1 MTVLLVDDQIHI
13 LSGLI
18 SGLDWNALGVTSIL
32 TAESARKAR
41 EILEREPVD
50 ILLCDIEMPRE
61 NGLSLL
67 RWARAQGMEFVCVFL
82 TSHADFLYAQ
92 EAMQLNCF
100 DYILQPARYSD
111 IQATVA
117 KAIRR
122 VQNRNTE
129 RKLAQYGNFAQKNSA
144 SLFQSLF
151 SGWIS
156 GKGLSVPD
164 LCGALSALGTEL
176 TPETDC
182 FIIWGQL
189 LRWHGEPWSSQDWE
203 YALNNMLTEV
213 YEAKGFGILPFA
225 IDSLSL
231 GWFVFAKEGRFPDPE
246 AVLAPLNQGY
256 LAAAEYFP
264 SDFAFYV
271 TQAVPLKE
279 LNAQAGRLCSAKQDN
294 IRLKSGIFCPL
305 TQPNQ
310 VRIIR
315 FLDSSQLRRWEN
327 LLKDGC
333 GQTVCKEAGRYLDAM
348 AEEKNMRFDDLRS
361 FWIQFQKTVLDAAQ
375 AVGLDLPALFPDLDR
390 GHSAASLDELHTAI
404 QRVTERFGQKD
415 GPDETPE
422 GLVKQA
428 ESYIDN
434 NVDRVMNVSEV
445 AAAFYVNADHLSR
458 VFRAQRGIPLKEYII
473 RRKMQSAQ
481 TLLTTTNLPIGVIAS
496 KLGYDNFSYFSQ
508 LYRKVMGIS
517 PTEERKEK

>member
-1 MTVLLVDDQIHI
+1 M
-13 LSGLI
+13 
-18 SGLDWNALGVTSIL
+18 
-32 TAESARKAR
+32 
-41 EILEREPVD
+41 
-50 ILLCDIEMPRE
+50 
-61 NGLSLL
+61 
-67 RWARAQGMEFVCVFL
+67 
-82 TSHADFLYAQ
+82 
-92 EAMQLNCF
+92 
-100 DYILQPARYSD
+100 
-111 IQATVA
+111 A

-264 SDFAFYV
+264 SGFAFYV

-445 AAAFYVNADHLSR
+445 AAAFYINADHLSR